1 MKTVALVIAEKI
13 FRDEEYLVP
22 KAVLERQGIKVL
34 TVSTTR
40 SMAEG
45 KLGAKVKPDQ
55 LIMETK
61 TADLD
66 ALAFIGGGGAAQY
79 FDDPIAHRL
88 AHEMVA
94 AGKPL
99 AAICIAPVILAKA
112 GVLRGK
118 KATVYVDGAPELR
131 ANGAE
136 YTGANVEMDGLIL
149 TGNGPEAAEEFGV
162 ILAEMV
168 ERT

>member
-1 MKTVALVIAEKI
+1 MPTVALVIAEKI

-22 KAVLERQGIKVL
+22 KGILEKRGIRVV
-34 TVSTTR
+34 TVSTTTGI
-40 SMAEG
+40 AEG
-45 KLGAKVKPDQ
+45 KLGAKVRPDQ
-55 LIMETK
+55 LIAETK

-66 ALAFIGGGGAAQY
+66 ALAFIGGGGASQY
-79 FDDPIAHRL
+79 FDDSTAHRL

-118 KATVYVDGAPELR
+118 RATVYVDGAPDLR
-131 ANGAE
+131 DNGAE
-136 YTGANVEMDGLIL
+136 YTAALVERDGLIL
-149 TGNGPEAAEEFGV
+149 TGNGPEAAEEFGNM
-162 ILAEMV
+162 LAEMING
-168 ERT
+168 